1 MLNKVFKFNW
11 TLILSLL
18 LVSGAG
24 GGNSENNDGTTT
36 FSVYDIDW
44 TNKSDTASLP
54 QGIELFST
62 RIESINSSVHYLKLD
77 LLNEA
82 LELRAVS
89 LPQSKNLNDYVKA
102 TGAIAAIN
110 GGYFSG
116 NRSDSAVVDSFTY
129 FAHNINSLN
138 RNSKAY
144 PVLRSG
150 LTISA
155 NNDVEVNW
163 IYQFD
168 QSGEVYKFSSP
179 LPYSMNDVNPLTA
192 PTKAEG
198 TAFMPKLVIGGGPTL
213 VKNGQVNITYAEEV
227 FWGSGVE
234 LNDFRPRTAVCLT
247 AEQHLLMIVA
257 THYKI
262 SALPELLI
270 SLGCESAMNLDG
282 GGSSAMAL
290 ASNDIYNQNRA
301 VPSALVIVDKNNYE
315 Q

>member
-1 MLNKVFKFNW
+1 MLNKVLKFNW
-11 TLILSLL
+11 TLMLLLL
-18 LVSGAG
+18 LVSCG
-24 GGNSENNDGTTT
+24 GGDNSEKNDGTTT

-44 TNKSDTASLP
+44 TNKSATASLP
-54 QGIELFST
+54 QGIELYST
-62 RIESINSSVHYLKLD
+62 RIESIDSSVHYLKLN

-89 LPQSKNLNDYVKA
+89 AAQSKNLNDYVKA

-116 NRSDSAVVDSFTY
+116 NSSYSAVIDNFTY
-129 FAHNINSLN
+129 FARNVTSLN
-138 RNSKAY
+138 RNSKTY

-150 LTISA
+150 LTVLA
-155 NNDVEVNW
+155 NDNVEVNW

-168 QSGEVYKFSSP
+168 QSGEVYKFNEP
-179 LPYSMNDVNPLTA
+179 LPYSISDETPLPK

-234 LNDFRPRTAVCLT
+234 LNDFRPRTAVCVT
-247 AEQHLLMIVA
+247 ADQHLLMIVA

-301 VPSALVIVDKNNYE
+301 VPSALVIVDKHNYK